1 MPVPQLNRRSF
12 HSFAFFAALFPA
24 VFLSSS
30 AACAQAPL
38 QRKLQAIAN
47 DAKGK
52 VAVAC
57 ALPGSSLNCD
67 LNAHSAPPMQSV
79 FKAPLALAVLHQVE
93 LGKLSLDQ
101 PIRFLPSDRILPHAY
116 SPLWDK
122 YPDANV
128 DVPLRELLRLAVSL
142 SDNVAADILLR
153 IVGGERPVA
162 DYIASLGVPGFHL
175 LDNEN
180 ALHHDVAVQ
189 YRNTFEPTGA
199 VEFLRLISDHSPL
212 TPEHTNLL
220 LSWMDSSRLN
230 TRIGGD
236 LPAGVRVAHKSGTSD
251 VDAGLAHATNDIG
264 LVTLPDGRRLAI
276 AVFITDSRAD
286 DATRD
291 KIIARIAR
299 AVYDAAVN
307 PARQ

>member
-1 MPVPQLNRRSF
+1 MPVPQLNRLSF
-12 HSFAFFAALFPA
+12 HSFFFFAALFPA
-24 VFLSSS
+24 VFLSSD

-38 QRKLQAIAN
+38 QQKLQEIAA

-101 PIRFLPSDRILPHAY
+101 PIRFLASDRILPKAY

-122 YPDANV
+122 YPQANV
-128 DVPLRELLRLAVSL
+128 DVPLRELLRLSVSL

-162 DYIASLGVPGFHL
+162 DYIASLGVTGF
-175 LDNEN
+175 
-180 ALHHDVAVQ
+180 
-189 YRNTFEPTGA
+189 
-199 VEFLRLISDHSPL
+199 
-212 TPEHTNLL
+212 
-220 LSWMDSSRLN
+220 
-230 TRIGGD
+230 
-236 LPAGVRVAHKSGTSD
+236 
-251 VDAGLAHATNDIG
+251 
-264 LVTLPDGRRLAI
+264 
-276 AVFITDSRAD
+276 
-286 DATRD
+286 
-291 KIIARIAR
+291 
-299 AVYDAAVN
+299 
-307 PARQ
+307 